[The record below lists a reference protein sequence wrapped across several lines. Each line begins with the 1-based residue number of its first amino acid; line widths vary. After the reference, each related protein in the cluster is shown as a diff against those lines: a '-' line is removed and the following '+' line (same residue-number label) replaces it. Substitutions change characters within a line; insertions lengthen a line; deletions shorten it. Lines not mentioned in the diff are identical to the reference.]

1 MDLLRQIEKQINKQ
15 SQQQSQI
22 ANEND
27 LFKPLLNDAVL
38 SHSDQ
43 SLIRNLY
50 FELYLINKITNIT
63 MKSPVSG
70 GVTTRKIVKTFRTIS
85 AYKLLLNDNLSKLKR
100 FKRNNEQELITF
112 EYNLTN
118 LWPNTKYSFELSARM
133 FNLESYSSRVIKI
146 TTMRKCAHL

>member
-146 TTMRKCAHL
+146 TTMRKCTLL

>member
-1 MDLLRQIEKQINKQ
+1 MDFLRQIEKQINKQ